1 MNDMAASVVQDSLE
15 NIVVPFAR
23 VDCSGNELAYLKEV
37 LESGWLTT
45 AQKAHDLEARF
56 ASHLGAKHAL
66 AVNSCTSAMH
76 LALEALGVRQG
87 DKVLVPT
94 MTFTAT
100 VEVIRYLQAV
110 PVFMDVDPATSLV
123 SESIVQNALDQHP
136 DAKALIVVHYGG
148 QAAPMVNDAGEGI
161 VSLCAQRNVAIV
173 EDAAHAFPT
182 RLKDRFVGTFGDVMA
197 VTNSDVLAERMRTM
211 RLHGI
216 DRDVWQR
223 YTGTRNNWEYDVV
236 APGFK
241 YNMPDLNAAVALAQ
255 LERADDARE
264 SRMQCAKRYWN
275 WFENHP
281 LFRPLDRV
289 STWEEHSWHLFPII
303 LTAGVQHKRNEFI
316 EMLAKS
322 GIGVSVHYKPIHR
335 LSYYRD
341 TFQVKDVDYPG
352 AEALWNST
360 ISLPIYASLTSEEQ
374 QSVIEAVIS
383 TADALNAR
391 F

>member
-182 RLKDRFVGTFGDVMA
+182 RLKDRFVGTFGDVTCFSFYANKTITAGEGGMA

-236 APGFK
+236 IGS
-241 YNMPDLNAAVALAQ
+241 
-255 LERADDARE
+255 ART
-264 SRMQCAKRYWN
+264 SR
-275 WFENHP
+275 
-281 LFRPLDRV
+281 
-289 STWEEHSWHLFPII
+289 
-303 LTAGVQHKRNEFI
+303 
-316 EMLAKS
+316 
-322 GIGVSVHYKPIHR
+322 
-335 LSYYRD
+335 
-341 TFQVKDVDYPG
+341 
-352 AEALWNST
+352 
-360 ISLPIYASLTSEEQ
+360 
-374 QSVIEAVIS
+374 
-383 TADALNAR
+383 
-391 F
+391 